1 MSIPSRVSKGKTLR
15 VLGIGAGVLLGIGV
29 AFGLWSS
36 YRFQQWVEIDSRNLE
51 PFPHILVA
59 DGVAAA
65 GLSDPLDPILIEK
78 TTRDRLVVEF
88 TRSDYRRGLLGNEA
102 WVKTHLV
109 TRKPG
114 DDTNTIQIKLLH
126 RLEKK
131 NGEWRMTVEELALP

>member
-1 MSIPSRVSKGKTLR
+1 MLAI
-15 VLGIGAGVLLGIGV
+15 AV
-29 AFGLWSS
+29 AVGLWIS
-36 YRFQQWVEIDSRNLE
+36 YGFQQWVETDSRNLE
-51 PFPHILVA
+51 PFPHVLVA
-59 DGVAAA
+59 NGVVVN
-65 GLSDPLDPILIEK
+65 SQTDPLDPILIEK

-88 TRSDYRRGLLGNEA
+88 TRSDYRRALLGNEA

-114 DDTNTIQIKLLH
+114 DEASTIQIKLLH